1 MKAKV
6 NSKESLLYY
15 FKNNIHVT
23 TSGHYSDET
32 LQLCMKVYVP
42 LLGRLI
48 YSLGPDRVIY
58 SIDTAY
64 EWCEE
69 GAKWWDNIDWLS
81 DAEKVQMGRDN
92 AIKLLKLENV
102 PQAPV
107 NR

>member
-1 MKAKV
+1 MRQRVKCKQ
-6 NSKESLLYY
+6 SLQYY
-15 FKNNIHVT
+15 FKHNVHIT

-32 LQLCMKVYVP
+32 LKMCIQTYVTF
-42 LLGRLI
+42 LRDLTF
-48 YSLGPDRVIY
+48 SLGPDRIIY

-69 GAKWWDNIDWLS
+69 GAKWWDSIDYLS

-102 PQAPV
+102 PETPV